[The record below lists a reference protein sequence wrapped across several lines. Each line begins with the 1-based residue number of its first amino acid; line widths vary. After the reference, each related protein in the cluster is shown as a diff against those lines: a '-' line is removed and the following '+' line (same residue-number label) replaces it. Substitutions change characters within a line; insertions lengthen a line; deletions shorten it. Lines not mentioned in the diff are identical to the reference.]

1 MLACPSFVNEVIM
14 KRIVYLG
21 DSTVTWNHIATY
33 PQTGLSQG
41 LLWYVKDDV
50 FVRSFAINGRSTKSF
65 IDQGRLDEAQAF
77 IEAGDIVLIQ
87 FGHNDQKLSDPLR
100 YADPFGAYQEN
111 LKRMADIAKEKGA
124 FPVILSPIA
133 RRLFDL
139 DGNFLPG
146 SHGEY
151 PRAAKELAERE
162 KLPFIEMTDR
172 TEQFLTKLG
181 DFASRPMFVYPKD
194 NSHLQV
200 HGAVVFAGF
209 IADGLLKLG
218 SPYADVLL
226 PRDAKIIDEDK
237 APSVKPYMVEHMGE
251 AFSDPNMNMDVF
263 QAEKQD

>member
-111 LKRMADIAKEKGA
+111 LKRMADIAKEKGSQIIIGLDA
-124 FPVILSPIA
+124 HSPGELDKRRVKSEPIA
-133 RRLFDL
+133 RRLK
-139 DGNFLPG
+139 N
-146 SHGEY
+146 GE
-151 PRAAKELAERE
+151 
-162 KLPFIEMTDR
+162 
-172 TEQFLTKLG
+172 
-181 DFASRPMFVYPKD
+181 SRIS
-194 NSHLQV
+194 NS
-200 HGAVVFAGF
+200 
-209 IADGLLKLG
+209 
-218 SPYADVLL
+218 
-226 PRDAKIIDEDK
+226 
-237 APSVKPYMVEHMGE
+237 
-251 AFSDPNMNMDVF
+251 
-263 QAEKQD
+263 